1 MFIEILT
8 PLTFLK
14 TATTIAVAIIG
25 CMAGLHKTIKKVYDL
40 YLVKVFTVFV
50 IAGGFTLFCIVSV
63 TGSFGSIAFL
73 EIAHRLEQIKLESR
87 IVKLKTGLDSAYKDL
102 GRSVYNRQQPD
113 ELMSRVMMLNTQ
125 VAEKLNE
132 SNELVEIF
140 KNKVRFENI
149 LRDLHSAKITVR
161 LEAVRNL
168 GTIESSY
175 SAPYLKLCAIDT
187 NQAVRTAAEEA
198 MGMLGSQQYITPPD
212 PYAVYGGTAAAIPAA
227 GQEQAGAPVVPGS
240 PLNKDNGGDF

>member
-1 MFIEILT
+1 MFLEILT

-73 EIAHRLEQIKLESR
+73 GIAHRIEQIKLESR

-113 ELMSRVMMLNTQ
+113 VLLSRVMMLNTQ
-125 VAEKLNE
+125 IAEKLNE
-132 SNELVEIF
+132 SNELVVNF

-212 PYAVYGGTAAAIPAA
+212 PYAVDGGTAAAVTAA
-227 GQEQAGAPVVPGS
+227 GQEQAGAPVVPCS
-240 PLNKDNGGDF
+240 TLNKDNGGDF